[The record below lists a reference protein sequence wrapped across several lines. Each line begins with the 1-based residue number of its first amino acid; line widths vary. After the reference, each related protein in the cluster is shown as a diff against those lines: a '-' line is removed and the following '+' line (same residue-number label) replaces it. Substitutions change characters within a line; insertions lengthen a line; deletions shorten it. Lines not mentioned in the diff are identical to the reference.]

1 MSKKGNSLMATQ
13 RRALLLG
20 LLGIFLGFP
29 APLLAANREYETLE
43 ASGEV
48 LDALVSIPARGIPPA
63 LLKDAKGV
71 AIFPG
76 VLKAGLVIGG
86 RFGRGVLASRD
97 INGCWSRPIFVTITG
112 GGLGWQVGVQS
123 TDLVLIFKTRTSLDK
138 ILKCKGK
145 ITLGADIAIAAGPI
159 GRQAEAATD
168 AQLRAEILSYSRSRG
183 LFVGLSVEGAA
194 MMLDASATDAYYRT
208 PPPPPVIDPRT
219 GTMVAAIPP
228 EDRLLAR
235 LASLTGSPVPPV
247 VPGPPL
253 VPMPAPQPPP
263 HP

>member
-1 MSKKGNSLMATQ
+1 MPPQTRVLAYGLFGILMS
-13 RRALLLG
+13 
-20 LLGIFLGFP
+20 FP
-29 APLLAANREYETLE
+29 ASLLAANREHETLE
-43 ASGEV
+43 ASCEV
-48 LDALVSIPARGIPPA
+48 LDALVMIPARGIPPA

-86 RFGRGVLASRD
+86 RFGRGVLSSRD
-97 INGCWSRPIFVTITG
+97 VNGCWSRPIFVTITG
-112 GGLGWQVGVQS
+112 GGVGWQVGVQS
-123 TDLVLIFKTRTSLDK
+123 TDLVLIFKTKTSLDR

-145 ITLGADIAIAAGPI
+145 ITLGADIGVAAGPV

-168 AQLRAEILSYSRSRG
+168 AQLGAEILSYSRSRG

-194 MMLDASATDAYYRT
+194 LMLDASATDAYYRT
-208 PPPPPVIDPRT
+208 PPPPAVDPRT
-219 GTMVAAIPP
+219 GAVVAVVPP
-228 EDRLLAR
+228 ENNLLAR
-235 LASLTGSPVPPV
+235 LASLTGSPPVAPV

>member
-1 MSKKGNSLMATQ
+1 MATQ
-13 RRALLLG
+13 MRAVGLG
-20 LLGIFLGFP
+20 LVCMLLAFP
-29 APLLAANREYETLE
+29 PSLLAANRERETLE
-43 ASGEV
+43 SSCEV
-48 LDALVSIPARGIPPA
+48 LDALVTIPARGIPPA

-97 INGCWSRPIFVTITG
+97 VSGCWSRPIFVTITG
-112 GGLGWQVGVQS
+112 GGVGWQVGVQS
-123 TDLVLIFKTRTSLDK
+123 TDLVLIFKTKTSLDK
-138 ILKCKGK
+138 ILKCRGK
-145 ITLGADIAIAAGPI
+145 ITLGADIAVAAGPV

-208 PPPPPVIDPRT
+208 PPPPVIDPRT
-219 GTMVAAIPP
+219 GAMVAVVLP
-228 EDRLLAR
+228 ENSLLAR
-235 LASLTGSPVPPV
+235 LTSLTASPVAPV

-253 VPMPAPQPPP
+253 VPLPAPQPPP

>member
-1 MSKKGNSLMATQ
+1 MATQ
-13 RRALLLG
+13 TRALGVGLFG
-20 LLGIFLGFP
+20 LLLAFP
-29 APLLAANREYETLE
+29 ASLLAANRERETLE
-43 ASGEV
+43 ASCEV

-97 INGCWSRPIFVTITG
+97 LNGCWSRPIFVTITG
-112 GGLGWQVGVQS
+112 GGVGWQVGVQS
-123 TDLVLIFKTRTSLDK
+123 TDLVLIFKTKTSLDK

-145 ITLGADIAIAAGPI
+145 ITLGADIAVAAGPV

-194 MMLDASATDAYYRT
+194 MMLDASATDSYYRT
-208 PPPPPVIDPRT
+208 PPPPVVDPRT
-219 GTMVAAIPP
+219 GALVAVIPP
-228 EDRLLAR
+228 ENSLLAR
-235 LASLTGSPVPPV
+235 LASLTGSPVAPV

>member
-1 MSKKGNSLMATQ
+1 MATQ
-13 RRALLLG
+13 ARALGLG
-20 LLGIFLGFP
+20 LFGLFLALP
-29 APLLAANREYETLE
+29 ASLFAANRERETLE
-43 ASGEV
+43 ASCEV
-48 LDALVSIPARGIPPA
+48 LDALVAIPARGIPPA
-63 LLKDAKGV
+63 LLKDARGV

-97 INGCWSRPIFVTITG
+97 VNGCWSRPIFVTITG
-112 GGLGWQVGVQS
+112 GGVGWQVGVQS
-123 TDLVLIFKTRTSLDK
+123 TDLVLIFKTKASLDK
-138 ILKCKGK
+138 ILKCRGK
-145 ITLGADIAIAAGPI
+145 ITLGADLAVAAGPV

-208 PPPPPVIDPRT
+208 PPAPVVDPRT
-219 GTMVAAIPP
+219 GAVLAVIPP
-228 EDRLLAR
+228 ENNLLAR
-235 LASLTGSPVPPV
+235 LSSLTGSPIAPA

-253 VPMPAPQPPP
+253 VPLPAPQPPP